1 MELNLFTIR
10 GGKFS
15 NKSVKQSTSAIQIDT
30 VHSLYFSSFPLE
42 SLLLFIL
49 HLFLHFYP
57 TCRQLRV
64 YIDTYPI
71 SLLQKSL
78 GDGYKAEKV
87 LFRGHFLINAV
98 IELATEYSM
107 RQQQISLRYSQFS
120 FSLNIQEARPCHW
133 SFLKGHFNHQELYLI
148 YVQLI

>member
-15 NKSVKQSTSAIQIDT
+15 NKSVKQSTSVIQIDT
-30 VHSLYFSSFPLE
+30 VPSLYFFSFPLE

-49 HLFLHFYP
+49 HLFLHLYP

-98 IELATEYSM
+98 RELVTEHSM
-107 RQQQISLRYSQFS
+107 RWQQISLRYSQFS

-133 SFLKGHFNHQELYLI
+133 SFLEGHFNHQELYLI